1 MKLNV
6 HGGMR
11 IPLYN
16 GPRTVSKV
24 SYLTPG
30 FVYRR
35 QGPTFNQLDLGV
47 NYHIDPISI
56 GVWYRGVPLERT
68 FQFLGEEDSQIQ
80 QDAIVFSLAL
90 LFNTFQVGYSYD
102 FTISE
107 LSTDAGGAHEVSI
120 IYEFAMKPF
129 RRGV

>member
-1 MKLNV
+1 MMLNI
-6 HGGMR
+6 HGGMK

-16 GPRTVSKV
+16 GPRTISKV

-35 QGPTFNQLDLGV
+35 QGNTFLQLNVGV

-56 GVWYRGVPLERT
+56 GVWYRGVPLKRA
-68 FQFLGEEDSQIQ
+68 FQNLGLEDKKVQ

-90 LFNTFQVGYSYD
+90 LFNN
-102 FTISE
+102 
-107 LSTDAGGAHEVSI
+107 
-120 IYEFAMKPF
+120 F
-129 RRGV
+129 R